1 MSLILLT
8 NDDGVNSPGL
18 LALKEAVQA
27 VGEVVVFAP
36 DHNWSAAGH
45 RKTMHKPLRV
55 QEAALADGS
64 PAFVTNGGP
73 ADCVALAVL
82 GVLPQAPDLVIS
94 GINPGSNVAQDMTY
108 SGTVAASLEAL
119 ISGIPA
125 LAVSVAV
132 GRGGSADFRCAARYA
147 TLLAR
152 EVLSSGRKDLLL
164 NVNVPGIPCNQ
175 IKGVEITRLGTRIY
189 RDVLVRRQDPRG
201 KEYYW
206 IGGEPP
212 GGVVEDG
219 TDIGALAANKV
230 SVTPLQLDLT
240 AHHVMDDLR
249 AWQLGAIEE
258 EEDAHGSVDRG

>member
-1 MSLILLT
+1 VSLILLT

-18 LALKEAVQA
+18 LALKEALQA

-36 DHNWSAAGH
+36 EHNWSAAGH

-55 QEAALADGS
+55 QEATLADGS
-64 PAFVTNGGP
+64 PALVTNGGP

-82 GVLPQAPDLVIS
+82 GVLPQVPDLVIS

-132 GRGGSADFRCAARYA
+132 GRGGNADFRCAARYA
-147 TLLAR
+147 ALLAHK
-152 EVLSSGRKDLLL
+152 VLSSGRKDLLL
-164 NVNVPGIPCNQ
+164 NVNVPGVSCDQ

-212 GGVVEDG
+212 TGVVEDG

-249 AWQLGAIEE
+249 AWHLSKIEE
-258 EEDAHGSVDRG
+258 EGSYGSVDGN

>member
-1 MSLILLT
+1 LSLILLT

-18 LALKEAVQA
+18 VALKEALDA
-27 VGEVVVFAP
+27 VGEVVIFAP

-55 QEAALADGS
+55 QETTLADGS
-64 PAFVTNGGP
+64 PALVTNGGP

-82 GVLPQAPDLVIS
+82 GVLPQLPDLVIS
-94 GINPGSNVAQDMTY
+94 GINPGSNLAQDMTY

-132 GRGGSADFRCAARYA
+132 GRGGSADYRCAARYTALVA
-147 TLLAR
+147 TK
-152 EVLSSGRKDLLL
+152 VLSSGRKDLVL
-164 NVNVPGIPCNQ
+164 NVNVPAVPCDQ

-189 RDVLVRRQDPRG
+189 RDVLVRRRDPRG

-212 GGVVEDG
+212 TGVIEDG
-219 TDIGALAANKV
+219 TDIGALAADKV

-240 AHHVMDDLR
+240 ARHAMEDLK
-249 AWQLGAIEE
+249 AWQLGVIG
-258 EEDAHGSVDRG
+258 EDVEPHGAVDRD